1 MKHCNPKFLLAC
13 IPALLG
19 ACEDPNSFI
28 DTESDTGTVETSTG
42 VDDESMPGDAPGVAD
57 ALPGDLADGDVQS
70 GYILDIDGNPIRM
83 TFTDVNGQAIHD
95 GDMGMGPVATIA
107 ATPEEALERAE
118 PVDEAGGSQRTM
130 YGATARWPGGVMR
143 FKIKGGI
150 DARIVQAAR
159 DAAANYNQFTA
170 ETGVRLEEVAA
181 NYVGDYVLVLPT
193 TDAQTPTICA
203 GASPCSEWIGYKGG
217 EQKVWLNV
225 VSNISM
231 WQVASHEFG
240 HALGQYHEH
249 SRCERDSFI
258 TLGWA
263 GAIEGPF
270 CDRATTEPYN
280 TWSIMH
286 YSAGEFGTRA
296 SFKPGVSVPPAKS
309 LHPGLV
315 DTDRRSLAKMYGGGG
330 GASSSYVSFMNGR
343 CLDASSSANGTNV
356 HMWDCLGANHANQ
369 RWTYNQA
376 SGELKIFGN
385 KCLDAWGAKRL
396 DPIVVHD
403 CHGGANQKWDINTY
417 GQIKLRGIVDEY
429 NRPMCIDIA
438 HYKRE
443 AGAKLLLQYCHRGDN
458 QAWRRSPG
466 GVGGATFNI
475 ESDITRCADAPSSA
489 TDTRPWL
496 WTCAGSNIN
505 QRFTRTAT
513 GELRVHGKCL
523 DGDASQP
530 GNPVKVWDCHGGA
543 NQRWMRDLLGRYVL
557 ESNPAVCLDVN
568 GGVSSDGANLWL
580 YSCHTGGNQ
589 KWTATYPYNP

>member
-1 MKHCNPKFLLAC
+1 MNNRTPKVLLAC

-19 ACEDPNSFI
+19 ACVEDADSI
-28 DTESDTGTVETSTG
+28 IHMDTDTDTGVV
-42 VDDESMPGDAPGVAD
+42 VDTAAEQGDGPMAGAD
-57 ALPGDLADGDVQS
+57 AAFDGAWTGSDVRVGYVLDLDGS
-70 GYILDIDGNPIRM
+70 PIRM
-83 TFTDVNGQAIHD
+83 TYTDVNGQAIHD
-95 GDMGMGPVATIA
+95 GDMGLGPVATVA

-118 PVDEAGGSQRTM
+118 AVDGAGGHQRTM
-130 YGATARWPGGVMR
+130 YGNTARWPGGVLR

-181 NYVGDYVLVLPT
+181 NYIGDYVLVLPT

-203 GASPCSEWIGYKGG
+203 GGAPCSEWIGFKGG

-225 VSNISM
+225 VSGISI

-249 SRCERDSFI
+249 SRCERDNFI
-258 TLGWA
+258 TLNYA
-263 GAIEGPF
+263 GALEGPF

-296 SFKPGVSVPPAKS
+296 SFDPGVSVPLAKS
-309 LHPGLV
+309 IHPGLV

-330 GASSSYVSFMNGR
+330 SSYVSFMNGR
-343 CLDASSSANGTNV
+343 CLDSPSSANGTNV
-356 HMWDCLGANHANQ
+356 HMWDCLGAGHVNQ
-369 RWTYNQA
+369 RWAYNQA

-403 CHGGANQKWDINTY
+403 CHGGANQKWDINNY
-417 GQIKLRGIVDEY
+417 GQIKLRGIVDEF
-429 NRPMCIDIA
+429 NRPMCLDIGD
-438 HYKRE
+438 YNRG

-475 ESDITRCADAPSSA
+475 ESDFTRCADAPSSA
-489 TDTRPWL
+489 TGTQTWL
-496 WTCAGSNIN
+496 WTCVGTNVN
-505 QRFTRTAT
+505 QRFTRTAS

-543 NQRWMRDLLGRYVL
+543 NQRWSRDSLGRYVL
-557 ESNPAVCLDVN
+557 ESNPAVCLDVS
-568 GGVSSDGANLWL
+568 GGVSQDGAKLWL
-580 YSCHTGGNQ
+580 YSCHSGANQ
-589 KWTATYPYNP
+589 KWYATYPYNP